1 MKYIELIGIVAGI
14 LTTGAFLPQI
24 IKILSS
30 KKTEGLSLLTYSI
43 FSTGS
48 FLWLIYGI
56 FRHSISII
64 LANSVTFILNLIIL
78 IFIIIKNS
86 AKNHHK

>member
-14 LTTGAFLPQI
+14 LTTSAFLPQI

-30 KKTEGLSLLTYSI
+30 KKTEGLSLLTYLV

-56 FRHSISII
+56 LQHSISII

-78 IFIIIKNS
+78 IFIIINKS
-86 AKNHHK
+86 RY

>member
-1 MKYIELIGIVAGI
+1 MKYIELIGIFAGI
-14 LTTGAFLPQI
+14 LTTSAFLPQI

-30 KKTEGLSLLTYSI
+30 KKTEGLSLLTYLV

-56 FRHSISII
+56 LRCSISII
-64 LANSVTFILNLIIL
+64 LANSITFILNLIIL
-78 IFIIIKNS
+78 IFIIINRGKI
-86 AKNHHK
+86 KK